1 MNNESARIETIRDLY
16 AAFGRG
22 DIPAILVVLDPDVEA
37 TIPIREVFT
46 MLAFHAIARRTARL
60 ELVATVRVARFR
72 DLSETLC
79 GDSGRRDHDPTRA
92 LDGAAIPPTAR

>member
-1 MNNESARIETIRDLY
+1 MNESANIETVRRLY
-16 AAFGRG
+16 ADFGCG
-22 DIPAILVVLDPDVEA
+22 DIPAILDPDVET
-37 TIPIREVFT
+37 TIPIREVHT
-46 MLAFHAIARRTARL
+46 MLAFHAIARRIARP

-72 DLSETLC
+72 DLSETLY